1 MSALR
6 NTLLALAA
14 AAPLLGAPVLAAAQA
29 PAVQAPAAGAQPGA
43 AERQS
48 SDPQVR
54 QALPPAAITQQEQPQ
69 NDGAGPP
76 RGTPEIQGR
85 VPESSA
91 AGTNEQRQAPTTT
104 APTQPTGTPAAPQPV
119 VPPQP
124 VQPIPAPPPMGDR
137 GTLPA
142 AELEL
147 QNALKGNRI
156 TGRVSIPDEK
166 LAVLVQ
172 PEGRDWR
179 AFRNGTLMWVGGIAV
194 LGMLALLALFY
205 LIRGRIRV
213 RSGWSGRTLER
224 FNFFERMT
232 HWMTAG
238 SFIVL
243 ALSGLNLTFGR
254 HLIRPLIGPEAFTAL
269 ADWGK
274 IAHNFLAFP
283 FTLGVLV
290 MLAMWARDNLPNK
303 LDWVWLKNGG
313 GFIGDAHPQAGRFN
327 AGQKGIFW
335 VTVLG
340 GGVVAI
346 SGFLLM
352 FPFFLLDIAGQQWG
366 HMVHGILS
374 MLLIAVMLAHI
385 YIGTLGMEGGFSA
398 MGSGRVDY
406 NWAREHHG
414 MWVDD
419 ELKRAHEAVRPDAAT
434 RPAGAD

>member
-6 NTLLALAA
+6 NTLLAVAA
-14 AAPLLGAPVLAAAQA
+14 AAPLLAGTGFAAAQA
-29 PAVQAPAAGAQPGA
+29 PAAQGQQAQPQAGA
-43 AERQS
+43 AERAS
-48 SDPQVR
+48 SDPQVKE
-54 QALPPAAITQQEQPQ
+54 ALPPASVTQQEQPQ

-91 AGTNEQRQAPTTT
+91 AGTNEQRQAPSSTT
-104 APTQPTGTPAAPQPV
+104 PEQPTGTPAAPQPV
-119 VPPQP
+119 APPQP
-124 VQPIPAPPPMGDR
+124 VQPIPAPPPLGDR

-179 AFRNGTLMWVGGIAV
+179 AFRNGTLLWVGTVAV

-205 LIRGRIRV
+205 LVRGRIRV
-213 RSGWSGRTLER
+213 RSGWSGRTMER
-224 FNFFERMT
+224 FNFFERMN

-283 FTLGVLV
+283 FTVGVLV
-290 MLAMWARDNLPNK
+290 MLLMWAGDNLPNK

-313 GFIGDAHPQAGRFN
+313 GFIGNAHPQAGRFN

-335 VTVLG
+335 ITVLG

-352 FPFFLLDIAGQQWG
+352 FPFFLLDIGGQQWG
-366 HMVHGILS
+366 HMVHGTLS

-406 NWAREHHG
+406 NWAREHHS

-419 ELKRAHEAVRPDAAT
+419 ELKRAHDAVQPKAAA

>member
-1 MSALR
+1 M
-6 NTLLALAA
+6 
-14 AAPLLGAPVLAAAQA
+14 
-29 PAVQAPAAGAQPGA
+29 
-43 AERQS
+43 
-48 SDPQVR
+48 
-54 QALPPAAITQQEQPQ
+54 TQQEQQ
-69 NDGAGPP
+69 KTDSAGPP
-76 RGTPEIQGR
+76 PGAPEVQGR
-85 VPESSA
+85 VPEGTA
-91 AGTNEQRQAPTTT
+91 AGTNEQKQAPTTT
-104 APTQPTGTPAAPQPV
+104 APAQPTGTPAPAIPAQ
-119 VPPQP
+119 PPQP
-124 VQPIPAPPPMGDR
+124 VQPVPAPAPMGDR

-147 QNALKGNRI
+147 QNALKGGRI
-156 TGRVSIPDEK
+156 AGRVSIPDEK
-166 LAVLVQ
+166 AATLVQ

-179 AFRNGTLMWVGGIAV
+179 AFRNDTLHWVGAIAV
-194 LGMLALLALFY
+194 LGMLALLALFF
-205 LIRGRIRV
+205 LVRGRIRIHN
-213 RSGWSGRTLER
+213 GWSGRTMVR
-224 FNFFERMT
+224 FNFFERMN
-232 HWMTAG
+232 HWMTAS

-254 HLIRPLIGPEAFTAL
+254 SLIRPLIGPEAFTAL

-283 FTLGVLV
+283 FTVGLLV
-290 MLAMWARDNLPNK
+290 MLLIWARDNLPNK

-313 GFIGDAHPQAGRFN
+313 GFIGGAHPQAGRFN

-335 VTVLG
+335 ITVLG
-340 GGVVAI
+340 GGVVAV

-366 HMVHGILS
+366 HMVHGTLS

-385 YIGTLGMEGGFSA
+385 YIGSLGMEGGFSA

-414 MWVDD
+414 LWVDD
-419 ELKRAHEAVRPDAAT
+419 ELKRAHEAVQPEAAA